1 MAGLRLSDSL
11 LEQVAAYTAEAVSTV
26 TMEDLSAPTPCAQ
39 WNLLTLILHLNTSLG
54 ALIETF
60 EDAGFT
66 EGDRVAGTGTPGA
79 GTLGLLD
86 HDGGPGF
93 GGEGEGFGG
102 LDGFGGMDSL
112 GGVDVPDDI
121 GALLSTA
128 VLYRTER
135 LVRIRAAA
143 LQHGGP
149 DLVLVGG
156 RPLTCDTV
164 AAIGAVEIAVHSW
177 DIARAC
183 GRILP
188 LPDAP
193 AAELL
198 ELSSLIVDGA
208 GRRGL
213 FASAVTA
220 PPQAGPGD
228 RLIAL
233 LGRAPR

>member
-1 MAGLRLSDSL
+1 MAGLRLSDIL

-26 TMEDLSAPTPCAQ
+26 TMEDLAAPTPCAQ

-60 EDAGFT
+60 EGAGFT
-66 EGDRVAGTGTPGA
+66 EGDRVPGTGTPGA

-86 HDGGPGF
+86 HDGGAGS
-93 GGEGEGFGG
+93 GGEGDGFGG
-102 LDGFGGMDSL
+102 LDSL
-112 GGVDVPDDI
+112 RGVDVPDDI
-121 GALLSTA
+121 GALLGTA

-149 DLVLVGG
+149 ALVLVGG

-183 GRILP
+183 GRVLP

-213 FASAVTA
+213 FASAVPA